1 MEAIKIEMVDDVKSK
16 YYSAASATRA
26 VCEVFDIERE
36 ELLGKK
42 RSLKQTKPRMALYYL
57 AYQNTAHTT
66 TTLGEYMNRDHT
78 SVIHGIRKCKR
89 LMEESNIYNSN
100 VMKAHLL
107 AMQYENERKPH
118 FEKLKAEVQQMVDRI
133 NMERLNEL

>member
-42 RSLKQTKPRMALYYL
+42 RTASCPIVLPFQCQTLR
-57 AYQNTAHTT
+57 
-66 TTLGEYMNRDHT
+66 TLRVLHW
-78 SVIHGIRKCKR
+78 R
-89 LMEESNIYNSN
+89 LSNILIL
-100 VMKAHLL
+100 HH
-107 AMQYENERKPH
+107 QP
-118 FEKLKAEVQQMVDRI
+118 FQF
-133 NMERLNEL
+133 

>member
-1 MEAIKIEMVDDVKSK
+1 
-16 YYSAASATRA
+16 
-26 VCEVFDIERE
+26 
-36 ELLGKK
+36 
-42 RSLKQTKPRMALYYL
+42 
-57 AYQNTAHTT
+57 
-66 TTLGEYMNRDHT
+66 MNRDHT
-78 SVIHGIRKCKR
+78 SVIHGIRKCKK

-133 NMERLNEL
+133 NMEKLNGL